1 MQKLKPIAKSPAKPL
16 TRQRIQV
23 AKVPFAE
30 ILVMAAESLWN
41 NRLRTALTM
50 LGVII
55 GIAAVIAITSIGQG
69 IQKST
74 ENQLQALGTNSINVL
89 TGSARTGGIN
99 QGGGSA
105 STLTLEDA
113 QAVAKAPAVKLV
125 SAYLQRNRQVS
136 YDNRN
141 TSTTILG
148 TDVNYSPIRN
158 TFPIEG
164 RYFEQED
171 IDNAKSLVVLGT
183 KVCADLFDLPDRSSG
198 NRNVAP
204 NTQYDCKNRKEAIG
218 KKIRIQGEQYQVI
231 GVMEMKGSSG
241 GTDQDDRV
249 YIPLKNMSARQVG
262 NNSLQGISVSGFLVQ
277 ALDESEIEAAQ
288 FQLTNLLR
296 LRHKIYPPQP
306 DDFRI
311 VNQTDIVSAF
321 TNIVGLLTLMVGAIA
336 AISLIVGGIGIA
348 NIMLV
353 SVVERTR
360 EIGVRKAL
368 GATRAAILNQFLTEA
383 ILVSGLGGI
392 VGIGLGVAIAY
403 GSATIF
409 QFPFLISIWAV
420 LAGFGLSM
428 IVGLVA
434 GVIPARSAAKLDP
447 IQALRSD

>member
-1 MQKLKPIAKSPAKPL
+1 MQPTNQTTKQPTKL
-16 TRQRIQV
+16 RIKID
-23 AKVPFAE
+23 KVPFAE
-30 ILVMAAESLWN
+30 ILVMASESLWN

-55 GIAAVIAITSIGQG
+55 GIAAVIAITSVGQG
-69 IQKST
+69 IQKAT
-74 ENQLQALGTNSINVL
+74 ESQLQALGTNSINVL
-89 TGSARTGGIN
+89 SGSARTGGIS

-113 QAVAKAPAVKLV
+113 GAVAQAPSVKLV
-125 SAYLQRNRQVS
+125 SVYLQRNRQVS
-136 YDNRN
+136 FGSQN
-141 TSTTILG
+141 TSTTVIG
-148 TDVNYSPIRN
+148 TDINYSPIRN
-158 TFPIEG
+158 TFPSEG
-164 RYFEQED
+164 KYFDQED
-171 IDNAKSLVVLGT
+171 IDNARSVVVLGS
-183 KVCADLFDLPDRSSG
+183 KVKTDLFGRS
-198 NRNVAP
+198 
-204 NTQYDCKNRKEAIG
+204 TAIG
-218 KKIRIQGEQYQVI
+218 ERIRIQGEQYQVI
-231 GVMEMKGSSG
+231 GVMEVKGASG
-241 GTDQDDRV
+241 GFDQDDRLF
-249 YIPLKNMSARQVG
+249 IPLKNMSARQVG
-262 NNSLQGISVSGFLVQ
+262 NNSLQGISVSGFWVQ

-321 TNIVGLLTLMVGAIA
+321 TNIVGLLTVMIGAIA

-368 GATRAAILNQFLTEA
+368 GATRSAILSQFLTEA
-383 ILVSGLGGI
+383 ILVSGLGGVI
-392 VGIGLGVAIAY
+392 GIALGIAIAY
-403 GSATIF
+403 SSATIF
-409 QFPFLISIWAV
+409 QFPFLVSIWAV

>member
-1 MQKLKPIAKSPAKPL
+1 MYQPKPVDRKRL
-16 TRQRIQV
+16 QV
-23 AKVPFAE
+23 AKVPFSE
-30 ILVMAAESLWN
+30 ILAMAAESLWN

-55 GIAAVIAITSIGQG
+55 GIAAVIAITSVGQG
-69 IQKST
+69 IQKAT
-74 ENQLQALGTNSINVL
+74 ELQLQALGTNSINVL
-89 TGSARTGGIN
+89 TGSARTGGIS

-125 SAYLQRNRQVS
+125 SAYLQRTRQVA
-136 YDNRN
+136 YGNQN
-141 TSTTILG
+141 TSTTVLG

-158 TFPIEG
+158 TFPLEG
-164 RYFEQED
+164 RYFEQDD
-171 IDNAKSLVVLGT
+171 IDKAKSLVVLGA
-183 KVCADLFDLPDRSSG
+183 KVRSDLFG
-198 NRNVAP
+198 RNA
-204 NTQYDCKNRKEAIG
+204 AIG
-218 KKIRIQGEQYQVI
+218 ERIRIQGEQYQVI
-231 GVMEMKGSSG
+231 GVMEPKGASG
-241 GTDQDDRV
+241 GFDQDDRI
-249 YIPLKNMSARQVG
+249 YIPLKNMSARLVG
-262 NNSLQGISVSGFLVQ
+262 NNALQGIAVSGFWVQ
-277 ALDESEIEAAQ
+277 AIDEQEIEAAQ

-296 LRHKIYPPQP
+296 LRHKIFPPQP

-321 TNIVGLLTLMVGAIA
+321 TNVVGLLTLMVGAIA

-383 ILVSGLGGI
+383 ILVSGLGGVI
-392 VGIGLGVAIAY
+392 GIGLGVAIAY
-403 GSATIF
+403 SSATIF
-409 QFPFLISIWAV
+409 LFPFLVSIWSVA
-420 LAGFGLSM
+420 AGFGLSM
-428 IVGLVA
+428 VVGLVA

>member
-1 MQKLKPIAKSPAKPL
+1 MQKTTQLAKP
-16 TRQRIQV
+16 RSKSSIQV

-30 ILVMAAESLWN
+30 ILTMAAESLWN

-125 SAYLQRNRQVS
+125 SAYLQRTRQVS
-136 YDNRN
+136 YGNQN
-141 TSTTILG
+141 TSTTVLG
-148 TDVNYSPIRN
+148 TDQNYSLIRN
-158 TFPIEG
+158 TFPTEG

-171 IDNAKSLVVLGT
+171 INNAKSVVVLGS
-183 KVCADLFDLPDRSSG
+183 KVRADLMGRD
-198 NRNVAP
+198 N
-204 NTQYDCKNRKEAIG
+204 AIG
-218 KKIRIQGEQYQVI
+218 KRVRIQGEQYQII
-231 GVMEMKGSSG
+231 GVMESKGASG
-241 GTDQDDRV
+241 GFDQDDRV

-262 NNSLQGISVSGFLVQ
+262 NNALQGVSVSGFWVQ

-296 LRHKIYPPQP
+296 LRHKIFPPQP

-392 VGIGLGVAIAY
+392 AGIGLGVAIAY

-409 QFPFLISIWAV
+409 QFPFLVSIWSV
-420 LAGFGLSM
+420 VAGFGLSM

>member
-1 MQKLKPIAKSPAKPL
+1 MYQPKPVDRKRL
-16 TRQRIQV
+16 QV
-23 AKVPFAE
+23 AKVPFSE
-30 ILVMAAESLWN
+30 ILAMAAESLWN

-55 GIAAVIAITSIGQG
+55 GIAAVIAITSVGQG
-69 IQKST
+69 IQKAT
-74 ENQLQALGTNSINVL
+74 ELQLQALGTNSINVL
-89 TGSARTGGIN
+89 TGSARTGGIS

-125 SAYLQRNRQVS
+125 SAYLQRTRQVA
-136 YDNRN
+136 YGNQN
-141 TSTTILG
+141 TSTTVLG

-158 TFPIEG
+158 TFPLEG
-164 RYFEQED
+164 RYFEQDD
-171 IDNAKSLVVLGT
+171 IDKAKSLVVLGA
-183 KVCADLFDLPDRSSG
+183 KVRSDLFG
-198 NRNVAP
+198 RN
-204 NTQYDCKNRKEAIG
+204 TAIG
-218 KKIRIQGEQYQVI
+218 ERIRIQGEQYQVI
-231 GVMEMKGSSG
+231 GVMEPKGASG
-241 GTDQDDRV
+241 GFDQDDRI

-262 NNSLQGISVSGFLVQ
+262 NNALQGIAVSGFWVQ

-296 LRHKIYPPQP
+296 LRHKIFPPQP

-321 TNIVGLLTLMVGAIA
+321 TNVVGLLTLMVGAIA
-336 AISLIVGGIGIA
+336 AISLIVCGIGIA

-383 ILVSGLGGI
+383 ILVSGLGGVI
-392 VGIGLGVAIAY
+392 GIGLGVAIAY
-403 GSATIF
+403 SSATIF
-409 QFPFLISIWAV
+409 QFPFLVSIWSVA
-420 LAGFGLSM
+420 AGFGLSM
-428 IVGLVA
+428 VVGLVA

>member
-1 MQKLKPIAKSPAKPL
+1 MITNKA
-16 TRQRIQV
+16 RIKV

-30 ILVMAAESLWN
+30 ILAMAAESLWN

-89 TGSARTGGIN
+89 TGSARAGGIS

-113 QAVAKAPAVKLV
+113 EAVAQAPAVKLV
-125 SAYLQRNRQVS
+125 SAYLQRTRQVS
-136 YDNRN
+136 YGNQN
-141 TSTTILG
+141 TSTTVIG

-158 TFPIEG
+158 TFPTEG

-171 IDNAKSLVVLGT
+171 IDNARSLAVLGS
-183 KVCADLFDLPDRSSG
+183 KVKSDLFGRANALGER
-198 NRNVAP
+198 
-204 NTQYDCKNRKEAIG
+204 
-218 KKIRIQGEQYQVI
+218 IRIQGEQYEVI
-231 GVMEMKGSSG
+231 GIMETKGASG
-241 GTDQDDRV
+241 GFDQDDRLF
-249 YIPLKNMSARQVG
+249 IPLKNMSARQVG
-262 NNSLQGISVSGFLVQ
+262 NNALRGISVNGFWVQ
-277 ALDESEIEAAQ
+277 ALDEAEIEAAQ

-368 GATRAAILNQFLTEA
+368 GATRSAILSQFLTEA
-383 ILVSGLGGI
+383 ILVSVLGGLM
-392 VGIGLGVAIAY
+392 GICLGVAIAF
-403 GSATIF
+403 GASTIF
-409 QFPFLISIWAV
+409 QFPFLVSIWAV
-420 LAGFGLSM
+420 IAGFGLSM
-428 IVGLVA
+428 IVGLIA

>member
-1 MQKLKPIAKSPAKPL
+1 MKPTMQPTKQPTKL
-16 TRQRIQV
+16 RIKIV
-23 AKVPFAE
+23 KVPFTE
-30 ILVMAAESLWN
+30 ILAMASESLWN

-55 GIAAVIAITSIGQG
+55 GIAAVIAITSVGQG
-69 IQKST
+69 IQKAT
-74 ENQLQALGTNSINVL
+74 ETQLQALGTNSINVL
-89 TGSARTGGIN
+89 SGSARTGGVN

-113 QAVAKAPAVKLV
+113 GAVAQAPSVKLV

-136 YDNRN
+136 YGSQN
-141 TSTTILG
+141 TSTTVIG
-148 TDVNYSPIRN
+148 TDINYSPIRN
-158 TFPIEG
+158 TFPSQG
-164 RYFEQED
+164 KYFEQED
-171 IDNAKSLVVLGT
+171 IDNARSVVVLGS
-183 KVCADLFDLPDRSSG
+183 KVKNDLFGRS
-198 NRNVAP
+198 
-204 NTQYDCKNRKEAIG
+204 TAIG
-218 KKIRIQGEQYQVI
+218 ERIRIQGEQYQVI
-231 GVMEMKGSSG
+231 GVMEVKGASG
-241 GTDQDDRV
+241 GFDQDDRLF
-249 YIPLKNMSARQVG
+249 IPLKNMSARQVG
-262 NNSLQGISVSGFLVQ
+262 NNSLQGISVSGFWVQ

-321 TNIVGLLTLMVGAIA
+321 TNIVGLLTVMIGAIA

-368 GATRAAILNQFLTEA
+368 GATRSAILSQFLTEA
-383 ILVSGLGGI
+383 ILVSGLGGVI
-392 VGIGLGVAIAY
+392 GIALGIAIAY
-403 GSATIF
+403 SSATIF
-409 QFPFLISIWAV
+409 SFPFLVSIWAV

>member
-1 MQKLKPIAKSPAKPL
+1 MNQSPKLARKRL
-16 TRQRIQV
+16 QV
-23 AKVPFAE
+23 AKVPFSE
-30 ILVMAAESLWN
+30 ILAMAAESLWN

-55 GIAAVIAITSIGQG
+55 GIAAVIAITSVGQG
-69 IQKST
+69 IQKAT
-74 ENQLQALGTNSINVL
+74 ELQLQALGTNSINVL
-89 TGSARTGGIN
+89 TGSARIGGIS

-105 STLTLEDA
+105 SALTLEDA

-125 SAYLQRNRQVS
+125 SAYLQRTRQVA
-136 YDNRN
+136 YGNQN
-141 TSTTILG
+141 TSTTVLG

-158 TFPIEG
+158 TFPLEG
-164 RYFEQED
+164 RYFEQDD
-171 IDNAKSLVVLGT
+171 IDKAKSLVVLGA
-183 KVCADLFDLPDRSSG
+183 KVRSDLFG
-198 NRNVAP
+198 RN
-204 NTQYDCKNRKEAIG
+204 TAIG
-218 KKIRIQGEQYQVI
+218 ERIRIQGEQYQVI
-231 GVMEMKGSSG
+231 GVMEPKGASG
-241 GTDQDDRV
+241 GFDQDDRI

-262 NNSLQGISVSGFLVQ
+262 NNALQGIAVSGFWVQ

-296 LRHKIYPPQP
+296 LRHKIFPPQP

-321 TNIVGLLTLMVGAIA
+321 TNVVGLLTLMVGAIA

-383 ILVSGLGGI
+383 ILVSGLGGVI
-392 VGIGLGVAIAY
+392 GIGLGIAIAY
-403 GSATIF
+403 SSATIF
-409 QFPFLISIWAV
+409 QFPFLVSIWSV
-420 LAGFGLSM
+420 VAGFGLSM
-428 IVGLVA
+428 VVGLVA

>member
-1 MQKLKPIAKSPAKPL
+1 MQKTTQLAKP
-16 TRQRIQV
+16 RSKSSIQV

-30 ILVMAAESLWN
+30 ILTMAAESLWN

-125 SAYLQRNRQVS
+125 SAYLQRTRQVS
-136 YDNRN
+136 YGNQN
-141 TSTTILG
+141 TSTTVLG
-148 TDVNYSPIRN
+148 TDQNYSLIRN
-158 TFPIEG
+158 TFPTEG

-171 IDNAKSLVVLGT
+171 INNAKSVVVLGS
-183 KVCADLFDLPDRSSG
+183 KVRADLMGRD
-198 NRNVAP
+198 N
-204 NTQYDCKNRKEAIG
+204 AIG
-218 KKIRIQGEQYQVI
+218 QRVRIQGEQYQII
-231 GVMEMKGSSG
+231 GVMESKGASG
-241 GTDQDDRV
+241 GFDQDDRV

-262 NNSLQGISVSGFLVQ
+262 NNALQGVSVSGFWVQ

-296 LRHKIYPPQP
+296 LRHKIFPPQP

-311 VNQTDIVSAF
+311 VNQTDIVNAF

-392 VGIGLGVAIAY
+392 AGIGLGVAIAY

-409 QFPFLISIWAV
+409 QFPFLVSIWSV
-420 LAGFGLSM
+420 VAGFGLSM

>member
-1 MQKLKPIAKSPAKPL
+1 MKPTMQPTKQPTKLPIK
-16 TRQRIQV
+16 IV
-23 AKVPFAE
+23 KVPFTE
-30 ILVMAAESLWN
+30 ILAMASESLWN

-55 GIAAVIAITSIGQG
+55 GIAAVIAITSVGQG
-69 IQKST
+69 IQKAT
-74 ENQLQALGTNSINVL
+74 ETQLQALGTNSINVL
-89 TGSARTGGIN
+89 SGSARTGGIS

-113 QAVAKAPAVKLV
+113 GAVAQAPAVKLV

-136 YDNRN
+136 YGSQN
-141 TSTTILG
+141 TSTTVIG
-148 TDVNYSPIRN
+148 TDINYSPIRN
-158 TFPIEG
+158 TFPSQG
-164 RYFEQED
+164 KYFDQED
-171 IDNAKSLVVLGT
+171 IDNARSVVVLGS
-183 KVCADLFDLPDRSSG
+183 KVKNDLFGRS
-198 NRNVAP
+198 
-204 NTQYDCKNRKEAIG
+204 TAIG
-218 KKIRIQGEQYQVI
+218 ERIRIQGEQYQVI
-231 GVMEMKGSSG
+231 GVMEVKGASG
-241 GTDQDDRV
+241 GFDQDDRLF
-249 YIPLKNMSARQVG
+249 IPLKNMSARQVG
-262 NNSLQGISVSGFLVQ
+262 NNSLQGISVSGFWVQ

-321 TNIVGLLTLMVGAIA
+321 TNIVGLLTVMIGAIA

-368 GATRAAILNQFLTEA
+368 GATRSAILSQFLTEA
-383 ILVSGLGGI
+383 ILVSGLGGVI
-392 VGIGLGVAIAY
+392 GIALGIAIAY
-403 GSATIF
+403 SSATIF
-409 QFPFLISIWAV
+409 SFPFLVSIWAV

>member
-1 MQKLKPIAKSPAKPL
+1 MQSSK
-16 TRQRIQV
+16 TRIKTAR
-23 AKVPFAE
+23 VPFTE
-30 ILVMAAESLWN
+30 ILSMASESLWN

-55 GIAAVIAITSIGQG
+55 GIAAVIAITSVGQG
-69 IQKST
+69 IQKAT
-74 ENQLQALGTNSINVL
+74 ESQLQTLGTNSINVL
-89 TGSARTGGIN
+89 SGAARTGGIS

-113 QAVAKAPAVKLV
+113 EAVAQAPAVKLV
-125 SAYLQRNRQVS
+125 SAYLQRGRQIS
-136 YDNRN
+136 YGNQN
-141 TSTTILG
+141 TSTSLIG
-148 TDVNYSPIRN
+148 TDLNYSPIRN
-158 TFPIEG
+158 TFPREG
-164 RYFEQED
+164 RYFEQDD
-171 IDNAKSLVVLGT
+171 IDNARSVVVLGA
-183 KVCADLFDLPDRSSG
+183 KVKNDLFGRS
-198 NRNVAP
+198 N
-204 NTQYDCKNRKEAIG
+204 AIG
-218 KKIRIQGEQYQVI
+218 ERIRIQADQYQVI
-231 GVMEMKGSSG
+231 GVMESKGSSG
-241 GTDQDDRV
+241 GFDQDDRLF
-249 YIPLKNMSARQVG
+249 IPIKNMSARQVG
-262 NNSLQGISVSGFLVQ
+262 NNSLQGIAVSGFWVQ

-336 AISLIVGGIGIA
+336 AISLVVGGIGIA

-368 GATRAAILNQFLTEA
+368 GATRSAILNQFLTEA
-383 ILVSGLGGI
+383 ILVSGLGGVLGILLGI
-392 VGIGLGVAIAY
+392 VIAY
-403 GSATIF
+403 ASATIF
-409 QFPFLISIWAV
+409 QFPFLISIWSVA
-420 LAGFGLSM
+420 AGFGLSM

-434 GVIPARSAAKLDP
+434 GVIPAQSAAKLDP

>member
-1 MQKLKPIAKSPAKPL
+1 MQKIISKNPKKSKPLAKP
-16 TRQRIQV
+16 RIQV
-23 AKVPFAE
+23 DKVPFAE
-30 ILVMAAESLWN
+30 ILTMAAESLWN

-69 IQKST
+69 IQRST

-89 TGSARTGGIN
+89 TGSARTGGIS

-125 SAYLQRNRQVS
+125 SAYLQRTRQVAYRS
-136 YDNRN
+136 QN
-141 TSTTILG
+141 TSTTIIG
-148 TDVNYSPIRN
+148 TDVNYSSIRN
-158 TFPIEG
+158 TFPVEG

-171 IDNAKSLVVLGT
+171 IDNAKSVVVLGS
-183 KVCADLFDLPDRSSG
+183 KVRSDLLGRS
-198 NRNVAP
+198 N
-204 NTQYDCKNRKEAIG
+204 AIG
-218 KKIRIQGEQYQVI
+218 ERIRIQGEQYQVI
-231 GVMEMKGSSG
+231 GVMEPKGAAG
-241 GTDQDDRV
+241 GFDQDDRV
-249 YIPLKNMSARQVG
+249 YIPLKNMSSRIVG
-262 NNSLQGISVSGFLVQ
+262 NNALQGISVSGFWVQ
-277 ALDESEIEAAQ
+277 ALDEAEIEAAQ

-296 LRHKIYPPQP
+296 LRHKIFPPQP

-368 GATRAAILNQFLTEA
+368 GATQSAILSQFLTEA
-383 ILVSGLGGI
+383 ILVSGLGGM
-392 VGIGLGVAIAY
+392 VGIALGIAIAY

-409 QFPFLISIWAV
+409 QFPFLVSIWSV
-420 LAGFGLSM
+420 VAGFGLSM
-428 IVGLVA
+428 IVGLLA

>member
-1 MQKLKPIAKSPAKPL
+1 MNQSPKLARKRL
-16 TRQRIQV
+16 QV

-30 ILVMAAESLWN
+30 ILSMAAESLWN

-55 GIAAVIAITSIGQG
+55 GIAAVIAITSVGQG
-69 IQKST
+69 IQRAT
-74 ENQLQALGTNSINVL
+74 ELQLQALGTNSINVL
-89 TGSARTGGIN
+89 TGSARTGGIS

-125 SAYLQRNRQVS
+125 SSYLQRTRQVA
-136 YDNRN
+136 YGNQN
-141 TSTTILG
+141 TSTTVLG

-158 TFPIEG
+158 TFPSEG
-164 RYFEQED
+164 RYFEQDD
-171 IDNAKSLVVLGT
+171 IDKAKSLVVLGS
-183 KVCADLFDLPDRSSG
+183 KVRSDLFGRS
-198 NRNVAP
+198 
-204 NTQYDCKNRKEAIG
+204 TAIG
-218 KKIRIQGEQYQVI
+218 ERIRIQGEQYQVI
-231 GVMEMKGSSG
+231 GVMEPKGASG
-241 GTDQDDRV
+241 GFDQDDRV
-249 YIPLKNMSARQVG
+249 YIPLKNMSARLVG
-262 NNSLQGISVSGFLVQ
+262 NNALQGISVSGFWVQ
-277 ALDESEIEAAQ
+277 AIDEEEIEAAQ

-296 LRHKIYPPQP
+296 LRHKIFPPQQ

-321 TNIVGLLTLMVGAIA
+321 TSIVGLLTLMVGAIA

-383 ILVSGLGGI
+383 ILVSGLGGV

-409 QFPFLISIWAV
+409 QFPFLVSIWSVA
-420 LAGFGLSM
+420 AGFGLSM

>member
-1 MQKLKPIAKSPAKPL
+1 MKPTMQPTKQPTKLPIK
-16 TRQRIQV
+16 IV
-23 AKVPFAE
+23 KVPFTE
-30 ILVMAAESLWN
+30 ILAMASESLWN

-55 GIAAVIAITSIGQG
+55 GIAAVIAITSVGQG
-69 IQKST
+69 IQKAT
-74 ENQLQALGTNSINVL
+74 ETQLQALGTNSINVL
-89 TGSARTGGIN
+89 SGSARTGGVS

-113 QAVAKAPAVKLV
+113 GAVAQAPAVKLV

-136 YDNRN
+136 YGSQN
-141 TSTTILG
+141 TSTTVIG
-148 TDVNYSPIRN
+148 TDINYSPIRN
-158 TFPIEG
+158 TFPSQG
-164 RYFEQED
+164 KYFEQED
-171 IDNAKSLVVLGT
+171 IDNARSVVVLGS
-183 KVCADLFDLPDRSSG
+183 KVKNDLFGRS
-198 NRNVAP
+198 
-204 NTQYDCKNRKEAIG
+204 TAIG
-218 KKIRIQGEQYQVI
+218 ERIRIQGEQYQVI
-231 GVMEMKGSSG
+231 GVMEAKGASG
-241 GTDQDDRV
+241 GFDQDDRLF
-249 YIPLKNMSARQVG
+249 IPLKNMSARQVG
-262 NNSLQGISVSGFLVQ
+262 NNALQGISVSGFWVQ

-321 TNIVGLLTLMVGAIA
+321 TNIVGLLTVMIGAIA
-336 AISLIVGGIGIA
+336 AISPIVGGIGIA

-368 GATRAAILNQFLTEA
+368 GATRSAILSQFLTEA
-383 ILVSGLGGI
+383 ILVSGLGGVI
-392 VGIGLGVAIAY
+392 GIALGIAIAY
-403 GSATIF
+403 SSATIF
-409 QFPFLISIWAV
+409 SFPFLVSIWSV
-420 LAGFGLSM
+420 VAGFGLSM

>member
-1 MQKLKPIAKSPAKPL
+1 MQKSKPIAKSRSKPLAKP
-16 TRQRIQV
+16 RIQV
-23 AKVPFAE
+23 AKVPFTE
-30 ILVMAAESLWN
+30 ILTMAAESLWN

-74 ENQLQALGTNSINVL
+74 ENQLQSLGTNSINVL

-105 STLTLEDA
+105 STLTLA
-113 QAVAKAPAVKLV
+113 YALAVAKAPAVKLM

-136 YDNRN
+136 YGNQN
-141 TSTTILG
+141 TSTTVIG
-148 TDVNYSPIRN
+148 TDINYSLIRN
-158 TFPIEG
+158 TFPAEG
-164 RYFEQED
+164 RYFDQED
-171 IDNAKSLVVLGT
+171 IDNAKSLVVLGS
-183 KVCADLFDLPDRSSG
+183 KVRSDLFGGS
-198 NRNVAP
+198 
-204 NTQYDCKNRKEAIG
+204 TAIG
-218 KKIRIQGEQYQVI
+218 ERIRVQGEQYQVI
-231 GVMEMKGSSG
+231 GVMESKGAAG
-241 GTDQDDRV
+241 GFDQDDRI

-262 NNSLQGISVSGFLVQ
+262 NNALQGISVSGFWVQ
-277 ALDESEIEAAQ
+277 ALDESELEAAQ

-368 GATRAAILNQFLTEA
+368 GATKAAILNQFLTEA
-383 ILVSGLGGI
+383 ILVSGLGGV
-392 VGIGLGVAIAY
+392 VGIALGVAIAY
-403 GSATIF
+403 SSATIF
-409 QFPFLISIWAV
+409 QFPFLVSLWAV
-420 LAGFGLSM
+420 FAGFGLSM
-428 IVGLVA
+428 VVGLVA
-434 GVIPARSAAKLDP
+434 GVIPAQSAAKLDP

>member
-1 MQKLKPIAKSPAKPL
+1 MKLAIPKSPQSRTSKISKPK
-16 TRQRIQV
+16 IKV
-23 AKVPFAE
+23 AKVPFSE
-30 ILVMAAESLWN
+30 ILTMAMESLWN

-55 GIAAVIAITSIGQG
+55 GIAAVIAITSVGQG
-69 IQKST
+69 IQKAT

-89 TGSARTGGIN
+89 TGAARTGGIS

-113 QAVAKAPAVKLV
+113 EAVAQAPAVKLV
-125 SAYLQRNRQVS
+125 SAYLQRTRQVS
-136 YDNRN
+136 YGNKN
-141 TSTTILG
+141 TSTTVIG
-148 TDVNYSPIRN
+148 TDVNYAPIRN
-158 TFPIEG
+158 TFPAEG
-164 RYFEQED
+164 RYFDQED
-171 IDNAKSLVVLGT
+171 IDNARSLAVLGS
-183 KVCADLFDLPDRSSG
+183 KVKSDLFGRA
-198 NRNVAP
+198 N
-204 NTQYDCKNRKEAIG
+204 AIG
-218 KKIRIQGEQYQVI
+218 ERIRIQGEQYQVI
-231 GVMEMKGSSG
+231 GVMESKGSSG
-241 GTDQDDRV
+241 GFDQDDRLF
-249 YIPLKNMSARQVG
+249 IPLRNMSARQVG
-262 NNSLQGISVSGFLVQ
+262 NNALQGISVNGFWVQ

-296 LRHKIYPPQP
+296 LRHNIYPPQP

-368 GATRAAILNQFLTEA
+368 GATRSAILNQFLTEA

-392 VGIGLGVAIAY
+392 VGIALGIAIAFT
-403 GSATIF
+403 SATVF
-409 QFPFLISIWAV
+409 QFPFLVSIWSV
-420 LAGFGLSM
+420 VAGFGLSM

>member
-1 MQKLKPIAKSPAKPL
+1 MQKIISKNPKKSKPLAKP
-16 TRQRIQV
+16 RIQV
-23 AKVPFAE
+23 DKVPFAE
-30 ILVMAAESLWN
+30 ILTMAAESLWN

-69 IQKST
+69 IQRST

-89 TGSARTGGIN
+89 TGSARTGGIS

-125 SAYLQRNRQVS
+125 SAYLQRTRQVAYRS
-136 YDNRN
+136 QN
-141 TSTTILG
+141 TSTTIIG
-148 TDVNYSPIRN
+148 TDVNYSSIRN
-158 TFPIEG
+158 TFPVEG

-171 IDNAKSLVVLGT
+171 IDNAKSVVVLGS
-183 KVCADLFDLPDRSSG
+183 KVRSDLLGRS
-198 NRNVAP
+198 N
-204 NTQYDCKNRKEAIG
+204 AIG
-218 KKIRIQGEQYQVI
+218 ERIRIQGEQYQVI
-231 GVMEMKGSSG
+231 GVMESKGAAG
-241 GTDQDDRV
+241 GFDQDDRV
-249 YIPLKNMSARQVG
+249 YIPLKNMSSRIVG
-262 NNSLQGISVSGFLVQ
+262 NNALQGISVSGFWVQ
-277 ALDESEIEAAQ
+277 ALDEAEIEAAQ

-296 LRHKIYPPQP
+296 LRHKIFPPQP

-368 GATRAAILNQFLTEA
+368 GATQSAILSQFLTEA
-383 ILVSGLGGI
+383 ILVSGLGGM
-392 VGIGLGVAIAY
+392 VGIALGIAIAY

-409 QFPFLISIWAV
+409 QFPFLVSIWSV
-420 LAGFGLSM
+420 VAGFGLSM
-428 IVGLVA
+428 IVGLLA

>member
-1 MQKLKPIAKSPAKPL
+1 MQKTTQLAKP
-16 TRQRIQV
+16 RSKSSIQV

-30 ILVMAAESLWN
+30 ILTMAAESLWN

-125 SAYLQRNRQVS
+125 SAYLQRTRQVS
-136 YDNRN
+136 YGNQN
-141 TSTTILG
+141 TSTTVLG
-148 TDVNYSPIRN
+148 TDQNYSLIRN
-158 TFPIEG
+158 TFPTEG

-171 IDNAKSLVVLGT
+171 INNAKSVVVLGS
-183 KVCADLFDLPDRSSG
+183 KVRADLMGRD
-198 NRNVAP
+198 N
-204 NTQYDCKNRKEAIG
+204 AIG
-218 KKIRIQGEQYQVI
+218 QRVRIQGEQYQII
-231 GVMEMKGSSG
+231 GVMESKGASG
-241 GTDQDDRV
+241 GFDQDDRV

-262 NNSLQGISVSGFLVQ
+262 NNALQGVSVSGFWVQ

-296 LRHKIYPPQP
+296 LRHKIFPPQP

-368 GATRAAILNQFLTEA
+368 GATQAAILNQFLTEA

-392 VGIGLGVAIAY
+392 AGIGLGVAIAY

-409 QFPFLISIWAV
+409 QFPFLVSIWSV
-420 LAGFGLSM
+420 VAGFGLSM

-434 GVIPARSAAKLDP
+434 GVIPARSAANLDP

>member
-1 MQKLKPIAKSPAKPL
+1 MQKTTQKTAQLVKPRSNPS
-16 TRQRIQV
+16 IQV

-30 ILVMAAESLWN
+30 ILTMAAESLWN

-125 SAYLQRNRQVS
+125 SAYLQRFRQVS
-136 YDNRN
+136 YSNQN
-141 TSTTILG
+141 TSTTVLG
-148 TDVNYSPIRN
+148 TDQNYSIIRN
-158 TFPIEG
+158 TFPTEG

-171 IDNAKSLVVLGT
+171 INNAKSVVVLGS
-183 KVCADLFDLPDRSSG
+183 KVRADLMGRD
-198 NRNVAP
+198 N
-204 NTQYDCKNRKEAIG
+204 AIG
-218 KKIRIQGEQYQVI
+218 KRVRIQGEQYQVI
-231 GVMEMKGSSG
+231 GVMESKGASG
-241 GTDQDDRV
+241 GFDQDDRV

-262 NNSLQGISVSGFLVQ
+262 NNALQGVSVSGFWVQ

-296 LRHKIYPPQP
+296 LRHKIFPPQP

-392 VGIGLGVAIAY
+392 AGIGLGVAIAF

-409 QFPFLISIWAV
+409 QFPFLISIWSV
-420 LAGFGLSM
+420 VAGFGLSM